1 MKGHLTAFS
10 GPLAARIKSLS
21 QFQNH
26 QGNPKTGATT
36 YSFVNSVL
44 HNFEG
49 VVFIN
54 IIWMV
59 PPGGVLGTIA
69 VHRDLQVKG
78 SLVVLGVAR
87 LKGAKQWT

>member
-1 MKGHLTAFS
+1 
-10 GPLAARIKSLS
+10 
-21 QFQNH
+21 
-26 QGNPKTGATT
+26 
-36 YSFVNSVL
+36 
-44 HNFEG
+44 
-49 VVFIN
+49 
-54 IIWMV
+54 MV